1 MRSAQRLLVCVV
13 SGRRSSRGYTRESSS
28 ICLLQSRCVKRAP
41 LINAREGRVYARGVV
56 MSVRDVRRVTS
67 LFPPFPPP
75 SPLLAP
81 RSTADGHA
89 LVLLARALVR
99 MVRGEC
105 VDARSRTRLLAP
117 RKLSHG
123 VAVR

>member
-13 SGRRSSRGYTRESSS
+13 SGRRSSRGYTRELSS
-28 ICLLQSRCVKRAP
+28 ICLLHSRCVKRAP
-41 LINAREGRVYARGVV
+41 LMNAREGRVRGGVV

-99 MVRGEC
+99 MMRGDC